1 MEYTGKNI
9 VIAGAGKSGIAA
21 AGLLADESENI
32 VLYDGNEKIDK
43 EELLSKLP
51 QNFKGEIIL
60 GELPDEIIEKTDLL
74 IISPGVPTD
83 MDFVKKLREAGAEIW
98 GEAELGFRYEKGRLA
113 AITGTN
119 GKTTTT
125 ALLGEI
131 MKTQYDKV
139 FVVGN
144 IGIPYTCMASETA
157 ADSVTV
163 AEMSSFQLESV
174 VSFHPQVS
182 MILNITPD
190 HLNRHHSMENYA
202 LAKANIMMNQTAE
215 ETCILNYEDERLR
228 ELAKQ
233 VKAKVVWFSSAR
245 QLEEGLFV
253 KDENIISRSGGVETV
268 ICSVHDMNIIGRH
281 NYENAMAAA
290 AGAMAM
296 GVSLD
301 NIRKALKS
309 FVAVEHRIEY
319 TATKN
324 GVKYYNDSKGTNPDA
339 SIQAVRAMTTPTILI
354 GGGYDKGSE
363 YDEWIK
369 SFDGKIKC
377 LVLMGQ
383 TAKKIAE
390 TAEKLGYK
398 NYVFVNDM
406 EEAVKFSHENA
417 EPGEAVLL
425 SPCCA
430 SWGMFKDYEERGRI
444 FKELVRGLP
453 D

>member
-1 MEYTGKNI
+1 MEYTDKNI

-21 AGLLADESENI
+21 AGLLAGKSGSI
-32 VLYDGNEKIDK
+32 VLYDGNEKLDK
-43 EELLSKLP
+43 AELAAKLP
-51 QNFKGEIIL
+51 ENFKGEIIL
-60 GELPDEIIEKTDLL
+60 GTLPEEVIAKTDLL

-83 MDFVKKLREAGAEIW
+83 LEFVKKLRAAGAEIW
-98 GEAELGFRYEKGRLA
+98 GEAELGFRFDKGRLA

-131 MKTQYDKV
+131 MKTQYEKV

-144 IGIPYTCMASETA
+144 IGIPYTCMASETT

-190 HLNRHHSMENYA
+190 HLNRHHSMENYT

-215 ETCILNYEDERLR
+215 ETCVLNYEDERLR

-233 VKAKVVWFSSAR
+233 VKARVVWFSSVR
-245 QLEEGLFV
+245 ELEEGLFL
-253 KDENIISRSGGVETV
+253 KNENIVSRSGGAETV
-268 ICSVHDMNIIGRH
+268 ICSVHDLNIIGRH
-281 NYENAMAAA
+281 NHENVMAAA

-301 NIRKALKS
+301 HIREALKT

-319 TATKN
+319 TAEKN

-339 SIQAVRAMTTPTILI
+339 SIQAVKAMTTPTILI

-363 YDEWIK
+363 YDEWIR
-369 SFDGKIKC
+369 SFDGKIKY

-383 TAKKIAE
+383 TAEKIAE
-390 TAEKLGYK
+390 TAERLGYK
-398 NYVFVNDM
+398 NCVFVNNM
-406 EEAVKFSHENA
+406 EEAVRFSYENA

-430 SWGMFKDYEERGRI
+430 SWGMFRDYEERGRI
-444 FKELVRGLP
+444 FKELVRSLP